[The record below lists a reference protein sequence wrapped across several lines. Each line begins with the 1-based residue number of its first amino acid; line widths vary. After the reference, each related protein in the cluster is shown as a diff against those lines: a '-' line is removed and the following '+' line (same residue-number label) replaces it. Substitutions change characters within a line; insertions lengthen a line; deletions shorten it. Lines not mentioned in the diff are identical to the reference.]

1 MPITNRLIRKIAEKD
16 RIAFK
21 KHSAIRMK
29 ERGIYADEVKKIM
42 LHGEI
47 IEEYPEDKPFPS
59 CLVFGFTEKQK
70 PVHIVI
76 AIDSDDQIIW
86 VITVYSPS
94 KEEWEDGFKRRKTK

>member
-29 ERGIYADEVKKIM
+29 ERRIDADEVKKIM
-42 LHGEI
+42 LHGEM

>member
-21 KHSAIRMK
+21 KHSAIRMR
-29 ERGIYADEVKKIM
+29 ERGIYADEVKNIM

-47 IEEYPEDKPFPS
+47 IEEYP
-59 CLVFGFTEKQK
+59 EKQK

-94 KEEWEDGFKRRKTK
+94 KEEWEDGVRRKKTK

>member
-29 ERGIYADEVKKIM
+29 ERGNYADEVKKIM